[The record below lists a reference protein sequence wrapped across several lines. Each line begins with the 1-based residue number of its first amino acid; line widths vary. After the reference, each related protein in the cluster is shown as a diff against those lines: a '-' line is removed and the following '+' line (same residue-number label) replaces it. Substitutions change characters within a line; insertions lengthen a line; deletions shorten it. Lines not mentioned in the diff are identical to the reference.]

1 MLMFPVLFRIG
12 SLPINS
18 YGVALA
24 LSFLLGVKLAASR
37 ARKLGIPPSDVA
49 DLAVWV
55 MIGAIAGSRL
65 FYVATH
71 VSEFS
76 GRWLDTIA
84 IWKGL
89 YGLSMLGGVIAAVAI
104 GIVAVRRRRWPLWSL
119 ADACIPAFALGI
131 LITRIG
137 CFLNG
142 CCFGSETSCPL
153 GVSFPEGSLPWTAYG
168 AARLHPTQLYGSLKG
183 LYLLVV
189 VLLADRR
196 PHFPGF
202 SFCLFMSLY
211 GASRFGL
218 EEFRHFDHATNE
230 ILGYS
235 VFAHRAGITDN
246 QLISLL
252 MVASAV
258 VLGIVLSR
266 RSASAGRAAGTC
278 G

>member
-1 MLMFPVLFRIG
+1 MFPVLFRIG
-12 SLPINS
+12 SIPINS

-24 LSFLLGVKLAASR
+24 LSFLLGVRLAASR
-37 ARKLGIPPSDVA
+37 AAKLGISTSEIA

-55 MIGAIAGSRL
+55 MISAIAGSRL

-89 YGLSMLGGVIAAVAI
+89 YGLSMLGGVIAAVAT
-104 GIVAVRRRRWPLWSL
+104 GMVAIRRRRWPLWSL
-119 ADACIPAFALGI
+119 ADACIPSFALGI
-131 LITRIG
+131 MITRVG

-142 CCFGSETSCPL
+142 CCFGSETGCFL
-153 GVSFPEGSLPWTAYG
+153 GVSFPENSLPWIVYG
-168 AARLHPTQLYGSLKG
+168 SAPLHPTQLYGSLKG

-189 VLLADRR
+189 VILADRR

-218 EEFRHFDHATNE
+218 EEFRHFDHATNG

-252 MVASAV
+252 LIASAL
-258 VLGIVLSR
+258 VLGLALR
-266 RSASAGRAAGTC
+266 RRAAGAVRAAGTS